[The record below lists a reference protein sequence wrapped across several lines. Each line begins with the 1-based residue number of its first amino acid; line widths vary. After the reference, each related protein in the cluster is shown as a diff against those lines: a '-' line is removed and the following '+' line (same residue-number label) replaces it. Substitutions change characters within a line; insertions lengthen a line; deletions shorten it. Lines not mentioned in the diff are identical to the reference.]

1 MTKCSKELNQEINK
15 DIGLRIN
22 SLRISTDMTIAK
34 LAQELGIS
42 ESRLQR
48 YIYGTKGCCVPL
60 IVIKECAKIF
70 GVSFAYFFQD

>member
-1 MTKCSKELNQEINK
+1 MTKCSKELDQEIHK
-15 DIGLRIN
+15 DIGLLIN
-22 SLRISTDMTIAK
+22 ALRISANMKIAK

-48 YIYGTKGCCVPL
+48 YMYRKRERCIPL

-70 GVSFAYFFQD
+70 GVSFSYFFKD

>member
-1 MTKCSKELNQEINK
+1 MTKCSKELDQEIHK

-22 SLRISTDMTIAK
+22 ALRISTNKTIAK
-34 LAQELGIS
+34 LAQELDIS

-48 YIYGTKGCCVPL
+48 YMHGKRERCIPL
-60 IVIKECAKIF
+60 IVIKECSRVF

>member
-1 MTKCSKELNQEINK
+1 MTKCSKELDQEIHK

-22 SLRISTDMTIAK
+22 ALRISTNITIAK

-48 YIYGTKGCCVPL
+48 YMYGKRKRCIPL

-70 GVSFAYFFQD
+70 GVSFSYFFKD